1 MGLQR
6 HLRLVPEHIEKP
18 AIDSAVKVAFATT
31 DRKHVDQHFGAA
43 QTLAIYAVTPT
54 DAVLL
59 EVAQFSHPLQDGH
72 EDKLAAKLA
81 VLEGCAA
88 VYCQAVGGSAIRQL
102 LNRGVQPLR
111 VEEGTVIE
119 ALLQALQMELQTQ
132 PGTWLTRSIE
142 RRGPAGNARFDRM
155 EAEGWRE

>member
-6 HLRLVPEHIEKP
+6 HLRLVPERTETP
-18 AIDSAVKVAFATT
+18 AIDIIVKVAFATT

-81 VLEGCAA
+81 VLEGCTA

-111 VEEGTVIE
+111 VEAGTVIE
-119 ALLQALQMELQTQ
+119 SLLQTLQVELQTQ
-132 PGTWLTRSIE
+132 PSTWLTCNSE
-142 RRGPAGNARFDRM
+142 RRGPAGDARFDRM
-155 EAEGWRE
+155 EAEGWQE